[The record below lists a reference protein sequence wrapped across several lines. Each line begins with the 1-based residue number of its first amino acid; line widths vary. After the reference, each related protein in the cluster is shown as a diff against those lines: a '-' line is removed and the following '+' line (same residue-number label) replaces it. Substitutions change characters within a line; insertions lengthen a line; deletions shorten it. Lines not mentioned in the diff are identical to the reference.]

1 MVVQDQ
7 NSPMYHPLRS
17 VWLILR
23 RDERRK
29 LIGLFVLTLIGVAL
43 DFLSLGAVLPV
54 MTTLVQDDLSLN
66 FLWLSLPKEESSR
79 STILSIALASMTG
92 LVLLKN
98 LFLLWSSWLQY
109 GFSADLN
116 VRLSTSLFR
125 NYLLKPFSFHTR
137 HGSAELISN
146 TQNANLVITGA
157 LTPVMTLL
165 SDILVALS
173 LFLLLILVE
182 PLATLAAI
190 STFGVFSMLFQRATR
205 KRIDAWGNM
214 GITLRRRSI
223 SLLQEGFAGIKEL
236 KVLAREQNF
245 VDRFEEAQRKLASAN
260 RKFGLL
266 QGVPKLVLETM
277 ALTGLSV
284 LVVVMASTGRS
295 GAEILPVVALFAA
308 SAFRIA
314 PSVNRVIT
322 ALQQIRFALPSIR
335 VIESE
340 LLFPINDEM
349 PRRSGLEF
357 ERFEMKGVSFSH
369 EGRSKTILNGLD
381 FTLRRGELV
390 GIMGESGVGK
400 STFLDIFL
408 GLFHQIGGEVLVNG
422 AEIASQLRD
431 WHRIVGYVPQHVFL
445 SDATIRSNVA
455 LGLAD
460 RDIDEAAVVRA
471 LRLAQLDE
479 FVRNL
484 EDGLD
489 TVVGERGIRLSGG
502 QRQRVGIAR
511 ALYGIPDILVFDEAT
526 SSLDSQ
532 TERAFLQ
539 SISDLKTEYT
549 MLVIAHRKTTLKD
562 CSRILV
568 LEGGKLQPLE
578 AD

>member
-1 MVVQDQ
+1 
-7 NSPMYHPLRS
+7 MYDPLRS

-526 SSLDSQ
+526 SSLDGQ

-568 LEGGKLQPLE
+568 LEGGKLQPLD

>member
-7 NSPMYHPLRS
+7 NSLTYDPLRS

-190 STFGVFSMLFQRATR
+190 STFALFSMLFQRATR

-245 VDRFEEAQRKLASAN
+245 VDRFEEAQKKLASAN

-369 EGRSKTILNGLD
+369 EGRSKFILNDLD

-400 STFLDIFL
+400 STFLDVFL

-532 TERAFLQ
+532 TEQAFLE

-568 LEGGKLQPLE
+568 LEGGKLQPLD

>member
-1 MVVQDQ
+1 
-7 NSPMYHPLRS
+7 MYHPLRS

-43 DFLSLGAVLPV
+43 DFLSLGVVLPV

-116 VRLSTSLFR
+116 VRLSKSLFR

-568 LEGGKLQPLE
+568 LEGGKLQPLD

>member
-1 MVVQDQ
+1 
-7 NSPMYHPLRS
+7 MYDPLRS

-532 TERAFLQ
+532 TEQAFLE

-568 LEGGKLQPLE
+568 LEGGKLQPLD

>member
-7 NSPMYHPLRS
+7 NSPMYDPLRS

-109 GFSADLN
+109 GFSAYLN

-214 GITLRRRSI
+214 GITLSRRSI

-260 RKFGLL
+260 RKFGIL

-568 LEGGKLQPLE
+568 LEGGKLQPLD

>member
-1 MVVQDQ
+1 
-7 NSPMYHPLRS
+7 MYDPLRS

-43 DFLSLGAVLPV
+43 DFLSLGVVLPV

-260 RKFGLL
+260 RKFGIL

-568 LEGGKLQPLE
+568 LEGGKLQPLD

>member
-1 MVVQDQ
+1 
-7 NSPMYHPLRS
+7 MYHPLRS

-568 LEGGKLQPLE
+568 LEGGKLQPLD

>member
-1 MVVQDQ
+1 
-7 NSPMYHPLRS
+7 MYDPLRS

-568 LEGGKLQPLE
+568 LEGGKLQPLD

>member
-1 MVVQDQ
+1 
-7 NSPMYHPLRS
+7 
-17 VWLILR
+17 
-23 RDERRK
+23 
-29 LIGLFVLTLIGVAL
+29 
-43 DFLSLGAVLPV
+43 
-54 MTTLVQDDLSLN
+54 
-66 FLWLSLPKEESSR
+66 
-79 STILSIALASMTG
+79 
-92 LVLLKN
+92 
-98 LFLLWSSWLQY
+98 
-109 GFSADLN
+109 
-116 VRLSTSLFR
+116 
-125 NYLLKPFSFHTR
+125 
-137 HGSAELISN
+137 LISN

-568 LEGGKLQPLE
+568 LEGGKLQPLD

>member
-1 MVVQDQ
+1 
-7 NSPMYHPLRS
+7 MYHPLRS

-43 DFLSLGAVLPV
+43 DFLSLGVVLPV

-190 STFGVFSMLFQRATR
+190 STFALFSMLFQRATR

-214 GITLRRRSI
+214 GISLRRRSI

-568 LEGGKLQPLE
+568 LEGGKLQPLD

>member
-7 NSPMYHPLRS
+7 NSPMYDPLRS

>member
-1 MVVQDQ
+1 
-7 NSPMYHPLRS
+7 MYDPLRS